1 MTPAIFKNRH
11 MTRVKFFAKYKK
23 EPFESFET
31 LEETYEM
38 PEVSDFEIKNAI
50 TQVLST
56 LTPREER
63 VIRERFF
70 NNKTLEEVG
79 QIFEK
84 GYGQPIDSNLN
95 AYTDSLAS
103 LNNESTFWPNYSS
116 VEQTWRFGHNSS
128 FGARA

>member
-1 MTPAIFKNRH
+1 MTLGVFKHNKMRANL
-11 MTRVKFFAKYKK
+11 FAKYKK

-31 LEETYEM
+31 IEDTYEM
-38 PEVSDFEIKNAI
+38 PEVLDFEIKNAI

-79 QIFEK
+79 QIFSVTRESIRK
-84 GYGQPIDSNLN
+84 
-95 AYTDSLAS
+95 
-103 LNNESTFWPNYSS
+103 NE
-116 VEQTWRFGHNSS
+116 
-128 FGARA
+128 ARALRKMKHPSRANILKKVA